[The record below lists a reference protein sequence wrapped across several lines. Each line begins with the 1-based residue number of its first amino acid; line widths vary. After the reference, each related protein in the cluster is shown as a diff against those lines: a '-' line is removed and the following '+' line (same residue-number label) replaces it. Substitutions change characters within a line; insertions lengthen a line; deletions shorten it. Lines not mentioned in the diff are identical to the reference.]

1 LLLEYKPST
10 KNNSLK
16 NLSLDELEKLDLKN
30 LNKNELIQILKYIRV
45 DENVDD
51 ENLSN
56 MSKKIMELNI
66 KRFINKHKK
75 VR

>member
-1 LLLEYKPST
+1 LEYKPST
-10 KNNSLK
+10 KNNNSLK

-30 LNKNELIQILKYIRV
+30 LNKNELIQILKFIRF